1 MKKRSDMKKQ
11 IMMAVLAAL
20 FAGVGANAFATA
32 CVANGTFTNPPGTFS
47 NNTCTGTNQLVNT
60 CGDATPIGNAKEFIY
75 QVTLGP
81 VNSAAF
87 TVVSPGAAGAAT
99 GFNPYVA
106 FMSGAPC
113 NSLDTCS
120 TNNAENA
127 GNATTSVTVG
137 PSANAPAG
145 VYFLVITDPA
155 AAANCG
161 PFNVTLAG
169 QLPVTLQKFSVE

>member
-1 MKKRSDMKKQ
+1 MKKQ
-11 IMMAVLAAL
+11 ITMAVLAAL
-20 FAGVGANAFATA
+20 FAGVGTNAFATA
-32 CVANGTFTNPPGTFS
+32 CVANATFTNPPGTFAA
-47 NNTCTGTNQLVNT
+47 NTCTGSNQLVNA
-60 CGDATPIGNAKEFIY
+60 CQDLTPISAAKEFIY
-75 QVTLGP
+75 QVTLGA

-87 TVVSPGAAGAAT
+87 TVISPGAAGANT

-113 NSLDTCS
+113 NSTDTCA

-127 GNATTSVTVG
+127 GNAMTNVTVG
-137 PSANAPAG
+137 PSNNAPAG

-155 AAANCG
+155 VQANCG

>member
-1 MKKRSDMKKQ
+1 MKKQ
-11 IMMAVLAAL
+11 LTMAVLAAVL
-20 FAGVGANAFATA
+20 MGVGADAFAVA
-32 CVANGTFTNPPGTFS
+32 CVANATFTAPGPAVGD
-47 NNTCTGTNQLVNT
+47 TCTGTNQLTDT
-60 CGDATPIGNAKEFIY
+60 CSDLTPIGGAKEFIY
-75 QVTLGP
+75 QVTLGA

-87 TVVSPGAAGAAT
+87 TVNSPGAAGAGT

-113 NSLDTCS
+113 NSLDTCA

-127 GNATTSVTVG
+127 GNAATNVTVG
-137 PSANAPAG
+137 PSNNAPAG

-169 QLPVTLQKFSVE
+169 TLPVTLQKFSVE